1 MMTMPL
7 PYILVG
13 LFTFGI
19 ASSYHASDDNP
30 LPNNTPGMHNV
41 IRVTEKLLSGSVPE
55 GDVGFQ
61 SLQKLGV
68 KTIISVDGARPDV
81 ERAKKFG
88 MRYVHL
94 PIGYDGVP
102 AAQGLKLAKA
112 VRDLPGVIY
121 IHCHHGKHRSP
132 AASAYIKLCLD
143 EKCTVQSAIEMMK
156 QAGTDPKYLGL
167 YASAKEFRR
176 PSREELNQADAT
188 YPEIANTGNM
198 VQRMVEIDERWENLK
213 LIQKAGWV
221 TPKNHP
227 DLDPPHE
234 ALLLLEHYVEM
245 GRLPEVQKK
254 PQAFQTMLKQA
265 EREAKELEAALRQAP
280 SAERTQ
286 SASKAFSASA
296 ASCTRCHA
304 QYRDIPQK

>member
-1 MMTMPL
+1 MMPL
-7 PYILVG
+7 PYIMVG
-13 LFTFGI
+13 IWTIGI
-19 ASSYHASDDNP
+19 TCSYVPDDQAFIT
-30 LPNNTPGMHNV
+30 NTPGLHNV

-55 GDVGFQ
+55 GDAGFQ

-81 ERAKKFG
+81 ERARQFG

-102 AAQGLKLAKA
+102 TAQGLKLAKA

-143 EKCTVQSAIEMMK
+143 EKCTVQSAIELMK

-167 YASAKEFRR
+167 YASAKEVQR
-176 PSREELNQADAT
+176 PSREELNQADAN
-188 YPEIANTGNM
+188 YPEIANTDNM
-198 VQRMVEIDERWENLK
+198 VQRMVEIDKRWEHLK
-213 LIQKAGWV
+213 LIRKAGWV

-234 ALLLLEHYVEM
+234 ALLMWEHYVEM
-245 GRLPEVQKK
+245 GRLPELQKK
-254 PQAFQTMLKQA
+254 PHAFLTMLKQA
-265 EREAKELEAALRQAP
+265 QREAKELETALRQPP
-280 SAERTQ
+280 SAERSQ
-286 SASKAFSASA
+286 SVSEAFSASA
-296 ASCTRCHA
+296 TSCTRCHS